1 VGPLCKD
8 VDDDEEEE
16 EAGCCDRLDDIE
28 FEVDGI
34 GLSRECDDVE
44 AIGCCCCCLFC
55 VKILVNSPKPSDDC

>member
-8 VDDDEEEE
+8 D

-44 AIGCCCCCLFC
+44 AIGCCCCLFC